1 MRKTVVLDVIGLTPD
16 LIGEHT
22 PKIKAFM
29 ERGKMATMEPEIP
42 AVTTTAQ
49 ATFVTGTRPNQH
61 GVVGNGWYFR
71 DMAEIK
77 FWRQS
82 NKLVQARKIWEH
94 ARELNPDFTVSKMF
108 WWYNMYSS
116 ADYSATPRPMY
127 PSDGRKIPDVYTYP
141 MDMRDRLQAE
151 LGQFPLFKFWGP
163 TASIESSRWIADAT
177 MMVDKWHD
185 PTLTLVYLP
194 HMDYGLQKYGLDI
207 AKVGG
212 DLREIDD
219 VTGDLISYY
228 EKQGA
233 EVIVLSEYGI
243 VDVNKPIHL
252 NRLFREHGLIAY
264 RMELGH
270 EMMDAG
276 ASKAF
281 AVADHQIAHVYV
293 NDPSVLDQVRELLE
307 GVDGVAQVLDADG
320 KRANHLDHERTGD
333 FVVLAEPNAWFTYY
347 FWLDDAVAPD
357 FARTVDIHQKPGYDP
372 VELFVDPEIP
382 APKLKAG
389 LKLLQKKLG
398 FRYLMDLI
406 PLDAT
411 LVKGSHGVKT
421 ARNQGPVFITNNS
434 DLLPSDHIEPTD
446 VYTLMLRHLTADKP
460 EAVAAS

>member
-1 MRKTVVLDVIGLTPD
+1 MQKTVVLDVIGLTPD
-16 LIGEHT
+16 AIGEHT

-29 ERGKMATMEPEIP
+29 ERGKMATIEPQIP

-49 ATFVTGTRPNQH
+49 ATYITGTRPNVH

-94 ARELNPDFTVSKMF
+94 AREELDPNFSVSKMF

-151 LGQFPLFKFWGP
+151 LGTFPLFKFWGP
-163 TASIESSRWIADAT
+163 LSSIESSQWIADAT
-177 MMVDKWHD
+177 KMVDGWHN
-185 PTLTLVYLP
+185 PNLTLVYLP
-194 HMDYGLQKYGLDI
+194 HLDYCMQIHGPQVDKI
-207 AKVGG
+207 QAE
-212 DLREIDD
+212 LREIDD
-219 VTGDLISYY
+219 VTGDLITFY

-233 EVIVLSEYGI
+233 HVILLSEYGI
-243 VDVNKPIHL
+243 TDVDTPIHL
-252 NRLFREHGLIAY
+252 NRLFREHNLIAY
-264 RMELGH
+264 RMELGR
-270 EMMDAG
+270 EMFDAG

-281 AVADHQIAHVYV
+281 AVADHQVAHIYV
-293 NDPSVLDQVRELLE
+293 NDPAVKSLVRELLD
-307 GVDGVAQVLDADG
+307 GVDDIAEVLDNEG
-320 KRANHLDHERTGD
+320 KRGYELDHPRAGD
-333 FVVLAEPNAWFTYY
+333 FVALAKPNAWFTYY
-347 FWLDDAVAPD
+347 FWFDDAKAPD

-372 VELFVDPEIP
+372 VELFIDPQIA

-389 LKLLQKKLG
+389 LRLMQKKLG
-398 FRYLMDLI
+398 FRYLMDLT

-411 LVKGSHGVKT
+411 LVKGSHGVQT
-421 ARNQGPVFITNNS
+421 TREMGPVFITNQPQY
-434 DLLPSDHIEPTD
+434 LHTDHIEPTE
-446 VYTLMLRHLTADKP
+446 VYNLMWQHITAQ
-460 EAVAAS
+460 EAEPAR

>member
-207 AKVGG
+207 
-212 DLREIDD
+212 DERSH
-219 VTGDLISYY
+219 LICVRS
-228 EKQGA
+228 
-233 EVIVLSEYGI
+233 
-243 VDVNKPIHL
+243 
-252 NRLFREHGLIAY
+252 
-264 RMELGH
+264 
-270 EMMDAG
+270 MM
-276 ASKAF
+276 
-281 AVADHQIAHVYV
+281 
-293 NDPSVLDQVRELLE
+293 
-307 GVDGVAQVLDADG
+307 
-320 KRANHLDHERTGD
+320 
-333 FVVLAEPNAWFTYY
+333 
-347 FWLDDAVAPD
+347 
-357 FARTVDIHQKPGYDP
+357 
-372 VELFVDPEIP
+372 
-382 APKLKAG
+382 
-389 LKLLQKKLG
+389 
-398 FRYLMDLI
+398 
-406 PLDAT
+406 
-411 LVKGSHGVKT
+411 
-421 ARNQGPVFITNNS
+421 
-434 DLLPSDHIEPTD
+434 
-446 VYTLMLRHLTADKP
+446 
-460 EAVAAS
+460 